1 MEAECPRSARHLWL
15 PQVSGTTDGTDE
27 LEEWLANAR
36 LEGVL
41 VQSEEVLATGR
52 QLGDQA
58 FSRFVASLLSASV
71 EFARRPPLDGL
82 HTGIRIQ
89 HIDLSGNCLTDTAAA
104 ALAECLA
111 WIREHFGGHVLRS
124 LHLSQNQI
132 GPGGAEEL
140 ALKFF
145 PLDSSLVEYD
155 LALSANPLGDVGVTL
170 VARAVQRRNCN
181 AVLHLSDVGCGAEGC
196 RSLTDCL
203 PALKGLDLS
212 KNNIPGAELQAL
224 AAKLPATARFVL
236 PEGLPASQTMVATQM
251 TMERAVVPENR
262 KAAAA
267 ANAVPRAQA
276 VLDRARRAL
285 GKPSDATPAPAAPG
299 ARGAG
304 HDTHSVSI
312 ASGLQATIDNQ
323 MFTRSRA
330 PVVCLAP
337 DGGMLQ
343 RQHSPSRVSA
353 TAQAVLDRARHVL
366 QRQAATGVLPRTSS
380 TAFRSGASV
389 APPQATMEAAP
400 SPQLPEGNMAQNV
413 TEFRTQVPLAAETKN
428 SELPKHGAL
437 GTLGA
442 LSQEQPAELA
452 SATSRLASAT
462 AALQLQLG
470 VERRP
475 RQASE
480 GERLV
485 PDECEPDAEAL
496 AMPER
501 TVRLEREVAELREDV
516 RRIEHTVSSLQIEPE
531 QEDRIEDNAELLWC
545 EGLTSKIKPDCDME
559 EKMKQEKENNEGSI
573 EEDDIC
579 SMPSIASLKAEK
591 DLRESESLPSKRD
604 LSPLKS
610 ETKPS
615 KGPPKGKGKGPPL
628 PSSSPKASPSRP
640 KDEANPEPK
649 EEAKLQ
655 DPSALQTPQ
664 VAGKGKGKAKGGPKG
679 VPKGGP
685 KGTGKGGP
693 KGGPPTK
700 GGGPGPPPKGGPPK
714 GLGPGQGQGPAKA
727 ESKAPFHKKLYWK
740 QVDIADAEGTIFSEE
755 SRRRANTCS
764 AIDFNALSKILEAE
778 KTKGSQ
784 LQRRSSGVL
793 SKAQM
798 RNIGT
803 KVLSDHRARNIAIV
817 LKRMPTSTTELVRV
831 LSSLQWED
839 DRISSDDLE
848 QILEAIPTQDEAKKL
863 REHSSPEACQK
874 LRDVEQMVMP
884 LTLLNRASARVRVLC
899 IARNV
904 RLQFKSTMRSL
915 ARIRAAC
922 LAIQKSGMLRNVMLL
937 ALQLGNFINHGDS
950 TKGAK
955 AIAIGSLLALRD
967 FKCGE
972 GISTLHFLCA
982 SLMRSGQPD
991 AAQVLQRELQPAE
1004 RIAKMQV
1011 QGLSAG
1017 MKAFE
1022 RDLDS
1027 IKSECRNYLEE
1038 YEGGGDDA
1046 VEPALDDDAKEFGQE
1061 LAEVQAAAAA
1071 AACDMLESP
1080 RRRQK
1085 EDEDATRW
1093 VEDVMKIRGSAQRR
1107 LRCMRCIIEKLCSLL
1122 KADME
1127 STAEQVHATLR
1138 FCGVL
1143 LPKSSNEVP
1152 VDLEALLSN
1161 LSEFT
1166 KVFKEHWDE
1175 VKKNMSRYQQLFSDG
1190 ESASSSGAQ

>member
-1 MEAECPRSARHLWL
+1 MAIKYKELDIFKLDIIARELKALDTELGMVGKEAGDGSTIDGCALGLASFVEAKFLQQSAGRLKDFGEQQQIHQHGSKMLDQCL
-15 PQVSGTTDGTDE
+15 HIGAAIDDPLAAGELKDGGVMSGFVY
-27 LEEWLANAR
+27 EEVDAPDHGSSKAAR
-36 LEGVL
+36 L
-41 VQSEEVLATGR
+41 R
-52 QLGDQA
+52 QAD
-58 FSRFVASLLSASV
+58 RW
-71 EFARRPPLDGL
+71 E
-82 HTGIRIQ
+82 
-89 HIDLSGNCLTDTAAA
+89 
-104 ALAECLA
+104 
-111 WIREHFGGHVLRS
+111 
-124 LHLSQNQI
+124 
-132 GPGGAEEL
+132 
-140 ALKFF
+140 
-145 PLDSSLVEYD
+145 
-155 LALSANPLGDVGVTL
+155 
-170 VARAVQRRNCN
+170 
-181 AVLHLSDVGCGAEGC
+181 
-196 RSLTDCL
+196 
-203 PALKGLDLS
+203 
-212 KNNIPGAELQAL
+212 NNIPGAELQAL

-276 VLDRARRAL
+276 KDSAFASFFFSCGFSR
-285 GKPSDATPAPAAPG
+285 SDATPAPAAPG

-353 TAQAVLDRARHVL
+353 TAQAR
-366 QRQAATGVLPRTSS
+366 
-380 TAFRSGASV
+380 
-389 APPQATMEAAP
+389 
-400 SPQLPEGNMAQNV
+400 
-413 TEFRTQVPLAAETKN
+413 
-428 SELPKHGAL
+428 
-437 GTLGA
+437 
-442 LSQEQPAELA
+442 
-452 SATSRLASAT
+452 
-462 AALQLQLG
+462 
-470 VERRP
+470 
-475 RQASE
+475 
-480 GERLV
+480 
-485 PDECEPDAEAL
+485 
-496 AMPER
+496 
-501 TVRLEREVAELREDV
+501 
-516 RRIEHTVSSLQIEPE
+516 
-531 QEDRIEDNAELLWC
+531 
-545 EGLTSKIKPDCDME
+545 
-559 EKMKQEKENNEGSI
+559 
-573 EEDDIC
+573 
-579 SMPSIASLKAEK
+579 
-591 DLRESESLPSKRD
+591 
-604 LSPLKS
+604 
-610 ETKPS
+610 
-615 KGPPKGKGKGPPL
+615 
-628 PSSSPKASPSRP
+628 
-640 KDEANPEPK
+640 
-649 EEAKLQ
+649 
-655 DPSALQTPQ
+655 
-664 VAGKGKGKAKGGPKG
+664 
-679 VPKGGP
+679 
-685 KGTGKGGP
+685 
-693 KGGPPTK
+693 
-700 GGGPGPPPKGGPPK
+700 
-714 GLGPGQGQGPAKA
+714 
-727 ESKAPFHKKLYWK
+727 APFHKKLYWK

-1046 VEPALDDDAKEFGQE
+1046 VEPL
-1061 LAEVQAAAAA
+1061 
-1071 AACDMLESP
+1071 
-1080 RRRQK
+1080 
-1085 EDEDATRW
+1085 T
-1093 VEDVMKIRGSAQRR
+1093 
-1107 LRCMRCIIEKLCSLL
+1107 
-1122 KADME
+1122 
-1127 STAEQVHATLR
+1127 
-1138 FCGVL
+1138 
-1143 LPKSSNEVP
+1143 
-1152 VDLEALLSN
+1152 
-1161 LSEFT
+1161 
-1166 KVFKEHWDE
+1166 
-1175 VKKNMSRYQQLFSDG
+1175 
-1190 ESASSSGAQ
+1190 